1 VLRLSEVMVEGV
13 RSPALQGGPATSEE
27 AVIFVHGN
35 PGFSRDW
42 EDLLERVGEF
52 SRCLAPD
59 MPGFGQADR
68 PEEFNYT
75 VTGYARHLGG
85 LLTKLQVQRAH
96 LVLHDF
102 GGPWGLAWAL
112 ANPTALASLTL
123 INTGVL
129 PDYHWHY
136 LARVWRA
143 PMLGEIFMASTT
155 RLGFH
160 LLLKHG
166 NPRGLPKAFIDGMF
180 DHFDSGTKRAVL
192 RLYRSTNNPA
202 EMAERFGDVFRS
214 WTCPTLVI
222 WGHADPY
229 LPVRYAERQRDYFP
243 RAQVVVLEGSGHWP
257 YADDPERVAAIL
269 LPFLKAALSNAGMR

>member
-1 VLRLSEVMVEGV
+1 MLRLSEVMVDGV

-27 AVIFVHGN
+27 AVVFVHGN

-75 VTGYARHLGG
+75 VSGYARHLGG

-166 NPRGLPKAFIDGMF
+166 TRADFQRRLSMVCLTISILGRSEQFYGFIVPPITLQKWPNALATFFGVGPARRWS
-180 DHFDSGTKRAVL
+180 SGDTPIRI
-192 RLYRSTNNPA
+192 
-202 EMAERFGDVFRS
+202 FRS
-214 WTCPTLVI
+214 ATPNASATI
-222 WGHADPY
+222 
-229 LPVRYAERQRDYFP
+229 FP
-243 RAQVVVLEGSGHWP
+243 EHKSLCSKA
-257 YADDPERVAAIL
+257 AAIG
-269 LPFLKAALSNAGMR
+269 PMPTIPKGSQRFCCHF

>member
-1 VLRLSEVMVEGV
+1 MLRQSEVMVDGV
-13 RSPALQGGPATSEE
+13 RSVVLQGGPASGEE
-27 AVIFVHGN
+27 AIIFVHGN

-42 EDLLERVGEF
+42 GELLERVGEF

-59 MPGFGQADR
+59 MPGFGQADK
-68 PEEFNYT
+68 PKEFDYT
-75 VTGYARHLGG
+75 VAGYARHLGA
-85 LLTKLQVQRAH
+85 LLTKLQVRRAH

-102 GGPWGLAWAL
+102 GGPWGLAWAI
-112 ANPTALASLTL
+112 ANPTALA
-123 INTGVL
+123 
-129 PDYHWHY
+129 
-136 LARVWRA
+136 RA

-166 NPRGLPKAFIDGMF
+166 NRRGLPKSFIDGMF

-229 LPVRYAERQRDYFP
+229 ISVRYAERQRDYFP
-243 RAQVVVLEGSGHWP
+243 RAQVVVLESSGHWP

-269 LPFLKAALSNAGMR
+269 LPFLKAALPNVDIR